1 MMTRQEFLQQKEAL
15 EAQLLKLKNERKVA
29 VADLNIRYEDRLQ
42 DLGDAYRRDRG
53 ALLDER
59 DRLIGENAEDHKR
72 RRNKIHAQ
80 EARLAQ
86 ERRRREFSAT
96 ESPATLEEYLREAR
110 ELGEQMRQSRVQE
123 RKAAVQLRLSYD
135 SRFSALLEDFRRKRG
150 GTMAERDA
158 KRDELEEKFRA
169 RRSELLAQDC
179 ALVAAWRRQLE
190 EEGGEA

>member
-1 MMTRQEFLQQKEAL
+1 MMTRQEFLLQKEAL

-53 ALLDER
+53 ALLDRR
-59 DRLIGENAEDHKR
+59 DLLIGENAEDHKR

-80 EARLAQ
+80 EATLAL

-96 ESPATLEEYLREAR
+96 ESPATLEEYLRAAR
-110 ELGEQMRQSRVQE
+110 ELGEQMRQSRSKE
-123 RKAAVQLRLSYD
+123 RETAVQLRLAYD
-135 SRFSALLEDFRRKRG
+135 SKLSALQENYRRERDAI
-150 GTMAERDA
+150 MVERDA

-179 ALVAAWRRQLE
+179 ELVAAWRRQLE

>member
-1 MMTRQEFLQQKEAL
+1 MMTRQEFLLQKEAL

-59 DRLIGENAEDHKR
+59 DRLIGKTAEGYKR
-72 RRNKIHAQ
+72 RRNEIHAQ
-80 EARLAQ
+80 EATLAL

-96 ESPATLEEYLREAR
+96 ESPATLEEYLRAAR
-110 ELGEQMRQSRVQE
+110 ELGEQMRQSRFQE
-123 RKAAVQLRLSYD
+123 RKTAAKLRIAYD
-135 SRFSALLEDFRRKRG
+135 SKLSALQENYRRERDAI
-150 GTMAERDA
+150 MAERDA

-179 ALVAAWRRQLE
+179 ELVAAWRRQLE